1 LEGSASQHDEFLNG
15 ENRLL
20 QQIQQSGRS
29 PNSDATIQ
37 AVKGLTDIPGIRVG
51 HVSDY
56 EALTGCTAILCEQGA
71 VGGVDIRG
79 SASGTEETPTLDPAH
94 VADRVHAILLAG
106 GSAFGLEAAS
116 GVRRY
121 LARRGV
127 GFAFGGEHVPIVPAA
142 ILFDLGLGKSNTH
155 PNLAMGEAAAA
166 AATADPVAEGAV
178 GAGTGATVGKI
189 LGIEHAMKS
198 GLGSATVELDGGV
211 LVASLVAVNAMG
223 DVRDPAS
230 GKIIA
235 GARRS
240 PASREF
246 LDTAAY
252 MKRHSAEAGSA
263 ATPKNTTL
271 AVVAT
276 NARLTK
282 LQARKLA
289 EFGSL
294 GMARTICPVN
304 TTVDGDIVFALSLG
318 SIEAGID
325 SLGVAAAEAV
335 AQAILRAIQSA
346 RGMGGL
352 PGLAG

>member
-1 LEGSASQHDEFLNG
+1 M
-15 ENRLL
+15 
-20 QQIQQSGRS
+20 
-29 PNSDATIQ
+29 
-37 AVKGLTDIPGIRVG
+37 KGLTDIPGIRVG
-51 HVSDY
+51 HVSDF
-56 EALTGCTAILCEQGA
+56 EALTGCTAILCEEGA
-71 VGGVDIRG
+71 VGGVDMRG
-79 SASGTEETPTLDPAH
+79 SASGTEETPTLDPGH
-94 VADRVHAILLAG
+94 LADRVHAILLAG

-127 GFAFGGEHVPIVPAA
+127 GFAFGGEHVPIVAAA
-142 ILFDLGLGKSNTH
+142 ILFDLGIGKSNVH

-166 AATADPVAEGAV
+166 AATADPVTGGAV

-189 LGIEHAMKS
+189 LGMDHAMKS
-198 GLGSATVELDGGV
+198 GLGSATVELASGV
-211 LVASLVAVNAMG
+211 LVASLVVVNAMG

-230 GKIIA
+230 GRIVA

-240 PASREF
+240 PEARDF
-246 LDTAAY
+246 LDTADY
-252 MKRHSAEAGSA
+252 MKRHSAPAGA
-263 ATPKNTTL
+263 AAAPRNTTL

-289 EFGSL
+289 GSGSL
-294 GMARTICPVN
+294 GMARAICPVN
-304 TTVDGDIVFALSLG
+304 TMVDGDIVFALSLG
-318 SIEAGID
+318 TREAAID

-335 AQAILRAIQSA
+335 AAAIVRAVESA